1 MGHPLGS
8 LLGKHIKLPTEASI
22 TTMAFAKMGLA
33 VAFLASCLVLD
44 SLTTGTEQPGSTAD
58 DEETTS
64 TATPTSVITIR
75 TITSNP
81 ITTTSNTVTYLQEL
95 IEVLSRKVENLEDKL
110 QGEIEGVQGDITN
123 VKGDI
128 TNVKSDIVD
137 MQDKLKGEI
146 EGVQEDL
153 VNVQGDL
160 VGVQGDI
167 TNVQGDITN
176 VKGDIT
182 NVQGDI
188 TNVQGNIVDMQNS
201 NSALCGYQDTVGNGN
216 SGLLGEIVVYNTA
229 YFETNGASCSLDNS
243 TGKFTAG
250 KSGVYQVSVS
260 SDGGYV
266 EKQTYV
272 NVYLRTSSG
281 NYQDGNEASIAYQQA
296 GGTSYFYTPLNAIRF
311 ISLQQGE
318 TAWLGYECSDG
329 LTSPTCAIYNLK
341 FCVSLYK

>member
-182 NVQGDI
+182 NVQGNI
-188 TNVQGNIVDMQNS
+188 TNVQGDIVDMQNS

-216 SGLLGEIVVYNTA
+216 SGLLGEIVVYSTT
-229 YFETNGASCSLDNS
+229 YLETNGASCSFDKS

-250 KSGVYQVSVS
+250 KSGVYQISVS
-260 SDGGYV
+260 ARSGY
-266 EKQTYV
+266 TSGSSSLY
-272 NVYLRTSSG
+272 VYLRTSSG
-281 NYQDGNEASIAYQQA
+281 DYQDGAEAEIAYQYA
-296 GGTSYFYTPLNAIRF
+296 YGTSQLWTPLNAIRF

-318 TAWLGYECSDG
+318 TAWLEYEGYGGICW
-329 LTSPTCAIYNLK
+329 IYALK

>member
-1 MGHPLGS
+1 MDCAKARKGS
-8 LLGKHIKLPTEASI
+8 VDIVVKCGSACP
-22 TTMAFAKMGLA
+22 
-33 VAFLASCLVLD
+33 VPD

-137 MQDKLKGEI
+137 MQ
-146 EGVQEDL
+146 
-153 VNVQGDL
+153 GDL
-160 VGVQGDI
+160 VDVKDDISSVKGDLGGVQGDI
-167 TNVQGDITN
+167 TNVQGDIVDMQDKLQEEIEGVQGN
-176 VKGDIT
+176 IT

-188 TNVQGNIVDMQNS
+188 TNVQGDIVDMQNA
-201 NSALCGYQDTVGNGN
+201 NSAFCAYQDEVGDGNNGL
-216 SGLLGEIVVYNTA
+216 SGNIVVYNTT
-229 YFETNGASCSLDNS
+229 YSETNGASCSLDKS

-260 SDGGYV
+260 AEVGY
-266 EKQTYV
+266 TYSGYRFDL
-272 NVYLRTSSG
+272 YLRTSSG
-281 NYQDGNEASIAYQQA
+281 KYQDRYEAYIAHQEAY
-296 GGTSYFYTPLNAIRF
+296 GTSKLFTSLSAIRF

-318 TAWLGYECSDG
+318 TAWLEYWCSSG
-329 LTSPTCAIYNLK
+329 LTSTNCRINHLK

>member
-44 SLTTGTEQPGSTAD
+44 SLTTGTEPPGSTTD
-58 DEETTS
+58 DEETIS
-64 TATPTSVITIR
+64 TATPTSVITIQ

-81 ITTTSNTVTYLQEL
+81 ITTTNNVTYLQEL

-110 QGEIEGVQGDITN
+110 QGEIEGLQGDITN

-137 MQDKLKGEI
+137 MQ
-146 EGVQEDL
+146 
-153 VNVQGDL
+153 GDL
-160 VGVQGDI
+160 VGVQDG
-167 TNVQGDITN
+167 ITN

-182 NVQGDI
+182 NVEG
-188 TNVQGNIVDMQNS
+188 GIVDMQDTLQEEIKGVQGDLVGVQS
-201 NSALCGYQDTVGNGN
+201 DIVDMQSANSALCAWQDKVGEGDNGL
-216 SGLLGEIVVYNTA
+216 SGRVIVYNTT
-229 YFETNGASCSLDNS
+229 YLETNGANCSLDTS
-243 TGKFTAG
+243 TGNFTAG

-260 SDGGYV
+260 ATIGSTPQVHYM
-266 EKQTYV
+266 
-272 NVYLRTSSG
+272 NLYLRISSG
-281 NYQDGNEASIAYQQA
+281 KYQDGNEGFIASQQA
-296 GGTSYFYTPLNAIRF
+296 GSTDLKTSVNAIRF

-318 TAWLGYECSDG
+318 SAWLEFT
-329 LTSPTCAIYNLK
+329 TSSSTNSYIKQLK